1 MRPSPQAGNDSFS
14 GLGHA
19 APRCRHDPRHPVKV
33 SVRDVDIR
41 AAGGDKGPGEVGPLL
56 ALVTALGFAV
66 AGCGSGKKA
75 ASPSAT
81 LAITPGSITIIG
93 EEATI
98 ADVKAG
104 TRIACKSLPGIR
116 VTVPATGAS
125 VIARGRGRELRLK
138 RLPHGV
144 IRVFCPSLH

>member
-1 MRPSPQAGNDSFS
+1 MLTSGRPGAIDGQ
-14 GLGHA
+14 
-19 APRCRHDPRHPVKV
+19 VKRV
-33 SVRDVDIR
+33 VVL
-41 AAGGDKGPGEVGPLL
+41 ALL
-56 ALVTALGFAV
+56 AVLGFAV

-125 VIARGRGRELRLK
+125 VIARGRGTRELRLK
-138 RLPHGV
+138 RLPHGT

>member
-1 MRPSPQAGNDSFS
+1 M
-14 GLGHA
+14 
-19 APRCRHDPRHPVKV
+19 
-33 SVRDVDIR
+33 RDVDIR
-41 AAGGDKGPGEVGPLL
+41 AAGDDKGQVKRVVVLALL
-56 ALVTALGFAV
+56 AVLGFAV

-81 LAITPGSITIIG
+81 LAITPGSITVIG
-93 EEATI
+93 AEATI

-125 VIARGRGRELRLK
+125 VIARGRGTRELRLK
-138 RLPHGV
+138 RLPHGL